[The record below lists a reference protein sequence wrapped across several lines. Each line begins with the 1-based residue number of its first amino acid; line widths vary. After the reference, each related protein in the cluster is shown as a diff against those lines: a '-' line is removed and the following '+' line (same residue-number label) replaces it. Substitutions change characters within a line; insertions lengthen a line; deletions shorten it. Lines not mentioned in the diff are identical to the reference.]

1 LSSASDV
8 NSPSA
13 QHNNGDLLLW
23 ALYTVGGAG
32 RWVDVE
38 EVYLAAFRL
47 APARLAWRTR
57 PDLPNYKICARGLQ
71 DLENAKEPRYGG
83 LLEKRGPHHRKLTLQ
98 GVTWCEA
105 HSDMLAGLY
114 GGAIVPSAAPQD
126 DARRLRSVTRS
137 EAFRVW
143 SATNVLSTPVWE
155 LAELFR
161 CLPDSSGAIWHS
173 RLDEHALAA
182 RRNGRAD
189 VEAFLESVRR
199 KVDEQHG

>member
-1 LSSASDV
+1 MSSEFGLSA
-8 NSPSA
+8 PSV

-23 ALYTVGGAG
+23 ALYTVGGAE

-38 EVYLAAFRL
+38 EIYLAAFRL

-71 DLENAKEPRYGG
+71 DLENAKGPRYGG
-83 LLEKRGPHHRKLTLQ
+83 LLEKRGPHHRKLTLP

-105 HSDMLAGLY
+105 HSEALASLY
-114 GGAIVPSAAPQD
+114 SGAIVPSAAPQD
-126 DARRLRSVTRS
+126 DARRMRSVTRS
-137 EAFRVW
+137 DAFGAW

-161 CLPDSSGAIWHS
+161 CLPDSSEAIWHS
-173 RLDEHALAA
+173 RLDEHVLAA

-189 VEAFLESVRR
+189 VEEFLECIRR